1 MKGRPADLRVLVRVL
16 AGGPVVVDGVLL
28 VLVFV
33 LLAAPQGLTGT
44 GSRLHGSCPP
54 VSS

>member
-1 MKGRPADLRVLVRVL
+1 MKDRPAHLRVLVRVL

-33 LLAAPQGLTGT
+33 LLAAPQGLAGPA
-44 GSRLHGSCPP
+44 SRLHGSFPP
-54 VSS
+54 VSW